1 MIYIYNLHLF
11 IGGRHGEF
19 VRFFKLFRKPK
30 IVFIPECPDEVK
42 LDNLGKELNTTQI
55 HNKRG
60 NSCAYF
66 SSMEVPLVA
75 TGQFLFTQIC
85 DEHPASNL
93 VNSDQVTVVHGT
105 NQARLSLFSERELL
119 LPSL

>member
-60 NSCAYF
+60 KLEFLCIFFINGGTFGGDRAI
-66 SSMEVPLVA
+66 PLHA
-75 TGQFLFTQIC
+75 DL
-85 DEHPASNL
+85 
-93 VNSDQVTVVHGT
+93 
-105 NQARLSLFSERELL
+105 
-119 LPSL
+119 